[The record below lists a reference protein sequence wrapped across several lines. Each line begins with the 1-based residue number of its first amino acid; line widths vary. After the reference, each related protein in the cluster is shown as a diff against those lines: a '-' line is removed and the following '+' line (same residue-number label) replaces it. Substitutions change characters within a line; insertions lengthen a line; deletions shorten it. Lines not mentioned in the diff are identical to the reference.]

1 MPPTRTL
8 EKIAAVLLVAVLGVA
23 LAVEVRAVP
32 SIPLVI
38 VLVITVCGG
47 MDLVLRGEARY
58 RPTPDLFILPTA
70 LILGAV
76 LFLPLLSSGTAVV
89 IGLAVFGA
97 LLFAVF
103 WAEHGIRV
111 GLVDVRQGERALA
124 AIGYA
129 AAFVLFASIYQA
141 KARSILSSTAAVAAT
156 FVLATRQLR
165 LAHQFAVAE
174 TGPVAPVAEP
184 DAGGAQLEESTL
196 RAPAGTAS
204 TAPAQSSES
213 AARVWPRT
221 VVYAAAV
228 SLAVGEVM
236 WALNYWPLSGLTGG
250 AFLVAG
256 FYFLT
261 SVCSHQL
268 YGRLST
274 RLVAEYGVVAAAGA
288 LIISIAGLARRV
300 I

>member
-1 MPPTRTL
+1 
-8 EKIAAVLLVAVLGVA
+8 VLLVAVLGVA
-23 LAVEVRAVP
+23 LAVEVRTLP

-58 RPTPDLFILPTA
+58 RPTPDLFILPAA
-70 LILGAV
+70 LIVGAV
-76 LFLPLLSSGTAVV
+76 LFLPLMSSGTAVV
-89 IGLAVFGA
+89 IGLAIFGA

-111 GLVDVRQGERALA
+111 GLVDVRLGERTLA

-141 KARSILSSTAAVAAT
+141 KARSILSGTAAVAAT

-165 LAHQFAVAE
+165 LAHQFAAPDRGPGAE
-174 TGPVAPVAEP
+174 SRANST
-184 DAGGAQLEESTL
+184 GGAE
-196 RAPAGTAS
+196 GTAAS
-204 TAPAQSSES
+204 GPGSATS
-213 AARVWPRT
+213 AATGQNSGGTAEAWSRT

-228 SLAVGEVM
+228 SLAVGEMV

-261 SVCSHQL
+261 SVCSHHL
-268 YGRLST
+268 HGRLSG

-288 LIISIAGLARRV
+288 LIISIAGLARRAV
-300 I
+300 

>member
-1 MPPTRTL
+1 
-8 EKIAAVLLVAVLGVA
+8 VLLVAVLGVA
-23 LAVEVRAVP
+23 LAVEVRTLP

-38 VLVITVCGG
+38 VLVVTVCAG

-58 RPTPDLFILPTA
+58 RPTPDLFILPAA
-70 LILGAV
+70 LIVGAV
-76 LFLPLLSSGTAVV
+76 LFLPLMSSGTAVV
-89 IGLAVFGA
+89 IGLAIFGA

-111 GLVDVRQGERALA
+111 GLVDVRLGERTLA

-141 KARSILSSTAAVAAT
+141 KARSILSATAAVAAT

-165 LAHQFAVAE
+165 LAHQF
-174 TGPVAPVAEP
+174 TAP
-184 DAGGAQLEESTL
+184 D
-196 RAPAGTAS
+196 RAPERGTGTESRTDS
-204 TAPAQSSES
+204 TGAAAPADAPGPGSVTSAVSGAGASSEGTVG
-213 AARVWPRT
+213 AWPRT
-221 VVYAAAV
+221 VVYAGAV
-228 SLAVGEVM
+228 SLAVGEMV

-261 SVCSHQL
+261 SVCSHHL
-268 YGRLST
+268 HGRLSG
-274 RLVAEYGVVAAAGA
+274 RLVAEYGMVAAAGA
-288 LIISIAGLARRV
+288 LIISIAGLARRAV
-300 I
+300 